1 MAQKKEK
8 NIVIKVIELILA
20 AFIAKGLGFVR
31 EMVLANY
38 YGTSYVSDVFV
49 AVQNIP
55 AIIFTVFG
63 TAVTT
68 GFIPIY
74 TEIKVKKNKES
85 ADIFANNVFNIFFF
99 LSILLS
105 ILGTIFSKQLVK
117 LFAGGFQGETLV
129 LCNQYARIIMP
140 TCIAIILVYVY
151 NAYLQIE
158 GYFNQNSLMNVPYN
172 LIQIIFIALGYY
184 IGNVYILAVGLLLSS
199 FGQFIYLRIL
209 ISRKTD
215 FIHQKVLNFHDINIR
230 QMLILVGPVFISTG
244 VNQLNSIV
252 DRSMASGL
260 VEGSVSALNYS
271 SEVAN
276 MVTQVVI
283 LSLTTIL
290 YPKMTELFARD
301 NNEEK
306 NSFTL
311 TYINIVSLLVLPLA
325 ALIFVFSKEIVQILF
340 GRGAFNEGTVLFV
353 SRALK
358 VYALGI
364 VGASFRDV
372 LNKVFYSMK
381 DTKTP
386 MINGTIA
393 VAVNIGLN
401 IVLVKKFEYLG
412 LAFATS
418 ISATICT
425 ALLLVQM
432 CKRMNG
438 FKYNRAIVTFI
449 KALMALFCMCV
460 VLHFVIPFISALS
473 DIARCIV
480 GGLLGGLS
488 YISVLFLLRE
498 TIVYKV
504 CKKIFEKV
512 VKNEVERIK

>member
-1 MAQKKEK
+1 MAQKRDKR
-8 NIVIKVIELILA
+8 IAIKVVELILA

-55 AIIFTVFG
+55 SIIFTVFG

-68 GFIPIY
+68 GFIPLY
-74 TEIKVKKNKES
+74 TEIKIKKNKEQ
-85 ADIFANNVFNIFFF
+85 ADKFTNNVFNIFF
-99 LSILLS
+99 LLS
-105 ILGTIFSKQLVK
+105 VLLTILGVLFSKQLVK
-117 LFAGGFQGETLV
+117 LFAGGFQGETFN
-129 LCNQYARIIMP
+129 LCNQYAKIIMP

-172 LIQIIFIALGYY
+172 LIQILFIAIGFYL
-184 IGNVYILAVGLLLSS
+184 GNVYILAIGLLLAS
-199 FGQFIYLRIL
+199 FGQFVYLRVL
-209 ISRKTD
+209 IKKKTD
-215 FIHQKVLNFHDINIR
+215 FKHQRVLDFRDTHIR

-271 SEVAN
+271 SEIAN

-290 YPKMTELFARD
+290 YPKMTEMFAR
-301 NNEEK
+301 NNEAEK

-311 TYINIVSLLVLPLA
+311 TYINVVSLFVLPLA
-325 ALIFVFSKEIVQILF
+325 ALIFAFSKEIVQILF
-340 GRGAFNEGTVLFV
+340 GRGAFNENTVLFV

-418 ISATICT
+418 VSATVCT
-425 ALLLVQM
+425 ILLLVQM
-432 CKRMNG
+432 CRRMKG
-438 FKYNRAIVTFI
+438 FDYAKAGSTFGKSLLAMCCMSLGLFFIMPLVTQF
-449 KALMALFCMCV
+449 
-460 VLHFVIPFISALS
+460 S
-473 DIARCIV
+473 DIVRCILV
-480 GGLLGGLS
+480 GLIGCAIYVGVLLLLKEKLVGE
-488 YISVLFLLRE
+488 IFL
-498 TIVYKV
+498 KV
-504 CKKIFEKV
+504 IHKTKS
-512 VKNEVERIK
+512 R